1 MEMLLKEKRNLDDD
15 ENGLFLQNVDIDGL
29 QIVEK
34 EGGGMVY
41 VYYSEVEDLIND
53 LKYFKKE
60 YYDKQ

>member
-1 MEMLLKEKRNLDDD
+1 MLLKEKRNLDDD